1 MERPMNPITLAA
13 AAALLIA
20 PGVAAARDV
29 PPIYVAG
36 ASDSPVLAK
45 CSLSTGPLVAE
56 MVAALKE
63 KGVAVAT
70 RDDAANDKAL
80 FLMIDLNA
88 MSLAD
93 ITCAGNLSLR
103 LGTMAKVPNPVTG
116 ESQSASVL
124 YCDTGM
130 LFSGASA
137 QSSLTPAIRP
147 WLDGCLAHY
156 KAD

>member
-1 MERPMNPITLAA
+1 MKRPMNPITLAA
-13 AAALLIA
+13 AAALLVA
-20 PGVAAARDV
+20 PTVAAARDV

-36 ASDSPVLAK
+36 ADDNPVLAK
-45 CSLSTGPLVAE
+45 CSLSTGALVAE

-63 KGVAVAT
+63 KGVAVVN
-70 RDDAANDKAL
+70 RDEGVNDKAL
-80 FLMIDLNA
+80 FLMIDLQA

-93 ITCAGNLSLR
+93 ITCVGNLSLR
-103 LGTMAKVPNPVTG
+103 LGTVAKVPNPVTG
-116 ESQSASVL
+116 ESQSASLL
-124 YCDTGM
+124 YCDSGM

-137 QSSLTPAIRP
+137 QSSLTPGIRP